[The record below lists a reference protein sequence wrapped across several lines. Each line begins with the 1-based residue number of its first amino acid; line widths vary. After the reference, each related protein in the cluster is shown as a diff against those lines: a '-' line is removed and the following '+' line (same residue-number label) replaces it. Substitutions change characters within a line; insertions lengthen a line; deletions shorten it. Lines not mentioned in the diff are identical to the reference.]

1 MAIVF
6 VTRDGYENRK
16 LYEAALEADNEV
28 YVLDPLQLF
37 YKLDKENT
45 TIYSGGM
52 PLDLSLVV
60 IRLVGGNAK
69 AVLGKVAGR
78 MGISGEPVAR
88 FKTSGIAKI
97 NSELNRELTEENHPI
112 SYICF
117 SNQTYHNHK
126 HLINFPVIY
135 KPAVGRHGKGIELFK
150 TIEELDR
157 FVDRFN
163 PTETKPLFLQELIQN
178 IIREYRVYLVNNKA
192 VNWVKKVRAAETKKL
207 FKGRKF
213 EAVELPEDVRV
224 YCELNARTGLV
235 GLDIVKTRE
244 GKLYII
250 EQNRAPEWERTD
262 KVTNKNTAKLVLEA
276 LLNG

>member
-1 MAIVF
+1 MTIAF

-16 LYEAALEADNEV
+16 LYGAALELDHIV

-52 PLDLSLVV
+52 PLDLDLVV

-88 FKTSGIAKI
+88 FKSSGIAKI
-97 NSELNRELTEENHPI
+97 NSELNRELTEENHPV

-117 SNQTYHNHK
+117 NKLSYETHK
-126 HLINFPVIY
+126 HFIQYPVIY
-135 KPAVGRHGKGIELFK
+135 KPPVGRHGEGIELFK
-150 TIEELDR
+150 NVEELDR
-157 FVDRFN
+157 FVVRLN
-163 PTETKPLFLQELIQN
+163 PTEAKPLFLQEFIQP
-178 IIREYRVYLVNNKA
+178 IIREYRVYLVNNKV
-192 VNWVKKVRAAETKKL
+192 VNWVKKVRAVETKKL
-207 FKGRKF
+207 FRGRKF

-224 YCELNARTGLV
+224 YCELNSRPGLV

-250 EQNRAPEWERTD
+250 EQNRAPEWNRTD
-262 KVTNKNTAKLVLEA
+262 GVTNKNTAKLVLEA
-276 LLNG
+276 MLNG